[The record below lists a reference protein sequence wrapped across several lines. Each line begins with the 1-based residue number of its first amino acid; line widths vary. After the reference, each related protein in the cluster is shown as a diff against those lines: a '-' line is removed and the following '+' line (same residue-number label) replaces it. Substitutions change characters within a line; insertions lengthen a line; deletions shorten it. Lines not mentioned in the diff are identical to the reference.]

1 VRHADF
7 EHGDLGDIYAGRREH
22 LVSAL
27 MHKLVWQAP
36 RPLWRGTTPFAAAPQ
51 ILRFASDDFMEQAI
65 ATLTHEP
72 SRISERIV
80 KPETWRTPPS
90 QTDIA
95 DMVPRVPLPAPLANA
110 KRKRLAKALPAP
122 PPPDPSAPVKLYQ
135 PAHQRYYLVAGTL
148 TCAIPG
154 LPERAVPG
162 GHETVHYV
170 IRRLLPKDPATPV
183 DPENALARVEYAYV
197 KEGDDAR
204 WQLIDSGTDL
214 AAGEELLPL
223 FPLAHHDGLIPV
235 ARREEY
241 LGKSV
246 SRTIVSLAD
255 GQANALRPAAPSAP
269 TPSTAARTAQLRVE
283 VSEPW
288 KAMVRAAIKVG
299 GEFATND
306 ACKETDFAR
315 RTRVTNYNF
324 QMQTQSWLLLVDL
337 RKWIRDHIPNLSN
350 ALVSKS
356 DAGLSPQELA
366 VWNFLGSTNANALNG
381 TMGAKPMAL
390 SMRAALQS
398 ILAYETKLDAAST
411 LYTTGNQN
419 AADWPPF
426 HFPLAGLTFPPPVA
440 NPPAP
445 AVRAIP
451 EGPYKAASSLPAPG
465 NAFDENP
472 QITDPTG
479 VTGANSEAETLDR
492 FTALLAR
499 ALPRIVEDNVQPIP
513 HALKLRDTM
522 IKTAGDQGLFVIR
535 MVHINADCGPLHP
548 PTLSAPS
555 AQFRLA
561 SFFDPE
567 APVRPITI
575 TLPADTSPAG
585 LRKHGRGTAFVM
597 SDLLCGQVQRAKG
610 LGFIDLVLQVL
621 PWPFHKDVDIGT
633 GGGCKNNNLEIG
645 MICSLSIP
653 IITLCA
659 LILLIIIVT
668 LLDFIFRWL
677 PWFIACFPVPKLKGK
692 SP

>member
-1 VRHADF
+1 
-7 EHGDLGDIYAGRREH
+7 
-22 LVSAL
+22 
-27 MHKLVWQAP
+27 MHKLAWQAP

-51 ILRFASDDFMEQAI
+51 ILRFASDNFMEQAI

-95 DMVPRVPLPAPLANA
+95 DMVPRVPLPAPLVNA
-110 KRKRLAKALPAP
+110 KRKRLAKALPVA

-154 LPERAVPG
+154 LPERAVAG

-170 IRRLLPKDPATPV
+170 IRRLLPKDPATPI
-183 DPENALARVEYAYV
+183 DAKIPPPVEFAYV
-197 KEGDDAR
+197 KDGDEAT
-204 WQLIDSGTDL
+204 WQLIDNGTDL
-214 AAGEELLPL
+214 APGEELLPL
-223 FPLAHHDGLIPV
+223 FPLAHHDENGVPRTLWSGLIPV
-235 ARREEY
+235 ARREEFI
-241 LGKSV
+241 GKAV
-246 SRTIVSLAD
+246 SRKVVSLAD
-255 GQANALRPAAPSAP
+255 GQQNALRPVAPAAPS
-269 TPSTAARTAQLRVE
+269 PSTAARTAQLRVE
-283 VSEPW
+283 ISEPW
-288 KAMVRAAIKVG
+288 KAMVRAAIKAG
-299 GEFATND
+299 SEFSVNGSTD
-306 ACKETDFAR
+306 ETPTQR
-315 RTRVTNYNF
+315 QIRVTKYN
-324 QMQTQSWLLLVDL
+324 QQYQTQSWLLLLDL
-337 RKWIRDHIPNLSN
+337 ADWISIHIPRLS
-350 ALVSKS
+350 AAIGTGSPT
-356 DAGLSPQELA
+356 GLSPAELA
-366 VWNFLGSTNANALNG
+366 AFNWLGTTNANVLTG
-381 TMGAKPMAL
+381 TMGATPMAL
-390 SMRAALQS
+390 SMRDALRRITAYRGSLEGAQVHYPAANS
-398 ILAYETKLDAAST
+398 ITP
-411 LYTTGNQN
+411 G
-419 AADWPPF
+419 WPDF
-426 HFPLAGLTFPPPVA
+426 HFPLAGLKFPLGLKL
-440 NPPAP
+440 PA
-445 AVRAIP
+445 AAD
-451 EGPYKAASSLPAPG
+451 GPYKAATALDPPG
-465 NAFDENP
+465 SNVDENP

-479 VTGANSEAETLDR
+479 ITGGSSEAEKLDR
-492 FTALLAR
+492 FTALLSR
-499 ALPRIVEDNVQPIP
+499 ALPRIVETNAPPVP

-555 AQFRLA
+555 VQFRLA

-575 TLPADTSPAG
+575 TLPADTTPAG

-621 PWPFHKDVDIGT
+621 PWPFHKDIDVGT
-633 GGGCKNNNLEIG
+633 GGGCKNNDLEIG

-692 SP
+692 ST